1 MFRYYYTS
9 IRMAKMNVT
18 KPNADKD
25 EEKLD
30 HSYIACGNVTWFSF
44 FYKMK
49 HKLPYN
55 PQIILWVINPEK

>member
-55 PQIILWVINPEK
+55 P